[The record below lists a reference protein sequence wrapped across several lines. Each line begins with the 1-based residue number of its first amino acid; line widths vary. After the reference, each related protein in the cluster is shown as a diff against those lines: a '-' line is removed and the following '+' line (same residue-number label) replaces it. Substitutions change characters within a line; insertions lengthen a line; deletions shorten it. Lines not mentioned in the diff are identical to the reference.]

1 MGSPGN
7 LPRPGIKPVS
17 SALAGGF
24 YTTEPLGKP
33 QQCASPT
40 HTTRKTDIWINGTEK
55 REPRNQLTHVWLIDL
70 QQKRQEYP
78 MGKRQS
84 L

>member
-24 YTTEPLGKP
+24 YTTEPPGKP
-33 QQCASPT
+33 KQCASTT
-40 HTTRKTDIWINGTEK
+40 HTTHKRDIWINGTEK
-55 REPRNQLTHVWLIDL
+55 REPRN
-70 QQKRQEYP
+70 
-78 MGKRQS
+78 
-84 L
+84 